1 MIKRI
6 MLFTHDGCPAFFEDY
21 LKNPDLPMPNL
32 IYFDNLKLELFTK
45 IDNSMYPNSLQY
57 TDALV
62 CFPTTC
68 DVFTTNHVNIR
79 KVDTSKKWYIEEYDN
94 VQSISYLE
102 EFADINK
109 EENFV
114 EYHYDYK
121 LHSL

>member
-21 LKNPDLPMPNL
+21 LRNPDLPMPNL
-32 IYFDNLKLELFTK
+32 MYFDNLKLELFTK
-45 IDNSMYPNSLQY
+45 IDNSMYPNPLQY
-57 TDALV
+57 TDGLV

-68 DVFTTNHVNIR
+68 GVFTTNHVNIR
-79 KVDTSKKWYIEEYDN
+79 KVDTSKKWYIEDYDN
-94 VQSISYLE
+94 AQSISYLE
-102 EFADINK
+102 EFVDINK

-121 LHSL
+121 LHSI